1 MGGRGSGSGGGGSAG
16 GARLN
21 LSGMQGS
28 EKQIAYATDLLQGY
42 LSTYDYAIKNIQ
54 NDIRYGENKEY
65 TDLAKRTIKELNTY
79 RNKEIEFFNTG
90 IKQHGLKASTIIDRR
105 SSLSP
110 TSQATEE
117 KILRKMGVSTSF
129 SNHIPKRKK

>member
-1 MGGRGSGSGGGGSAG
+1 MGGRGSGSGGGGGSAG

-21 LSGMQGS
+21 LSGMQGT
-28 EKQIAYATDLLQGY
+28 EKQVAWATDLLQGY

-65 TDLAKRTIKELNTY
+65 TDLAKRTIKELNAY
-79 RNKEIEFFNTG
+79 KNKEIEFFNAG

-105 SSLSP
+105 TSLSP
-110 TSQATEE
+110 TVQATEE
-117 KILRKMGVSTSF
+117 KVLR
-129 SNHIPKRKK
+129 